1 MGNFQNLTVWQ
12 KAKNLAVYIYKLTN
26 QGKLA
31 TDYGLKDQIRRA
43 AISIPSNIAEGDEL
57 DTDKQSIKHFYYA
70 KGSTAELLTQSII
83 SFEIGYI
90 DKKTYENI
98 EKECKIISSIAP
110 MCQSSFRLKK
120 TKNSIGRI
128 EM

>member
-12 KAKNLAVYIYKLTN
+12 KAKELAIYIYKLTN

-31 TDYGLKDQIRRA
+31 NDYGLKDQIRRA

-57 DTDKQSIKHFYYA
+57 DTDKQSIRHFYYA

-83 SFEIGYI
+83 SYEIGYI
-90 DKKTYENI
+90 DKKTYEDI
-98 EKECKIISSIAP
+98 EKECRIISSMLMRLIQARSPKPKAP
-110 MCQSSFRLKK
+110 YALKP
-120 TKNSIGRI
+120 
-128 EM
+128 